1 MRRGRLT
8 PGRLTPGRLGRRH
21 IAAAALAVAALVAPV
36 IAGPAVPA
44 RAATRYLDPTFSVTI
59 RRNVVYGH
67 AIALDGTPVELRLDL
82 YVPKDDTAIDRPV
95 YVFAHGGAFYSGDK
109 NSGDAPT
116 WANELARRGWV
127 AASINYRM
135 GTSPVVYPVDETLER
150 RQIDVARIDM
160 QTAVRWFR
168 ENAVSLGIDPGRIAV
183 GGSSA
188 GAITA
193 LGVATG
199 ADGPLEGDHLG
210 HSSAVC
216 TAISIYGATDP
227 ATIGPNDAGAFFH
240 HGTADT
246 IVPYALGVAS
256 YDAMVAAGLST
267 ALHSYPGEQH
277 GLTPASQLVARAES
291 IQWLYDH
298 VVAAPGP
305 CSPAVALDSGL
316 PGGTQTPVTGPA
328 GRSAVVS
335 VVAVDTTGAG
345 YLQLLPCGASPG
357 GWANLTTDAAGQIR
371 AGLGVVP
378 FGADG
383 RTCVYNQTRTHVVVD
398 LQGTFEPGALD
409 DVTDVRLLDT
419 RTGTKPAD
427 GSRVTITG
435 RPDSTA
441 IVSIAAT
448 ENVAAGYLQVL
459 PCDSPPGGWA
469 NLNTDH
475 ADQIRSGLAFVRFGA
490 DGRACVYVQRSAHV
504 VVDLQAYL
512 APAAFDDVAD
522 VRLLDTRAGAM
533 PTSGSQTVLTGRPDA
548 TGVVSLVATESTG
561 PGYLQV
567 LPCGAAPGGSANLN
581 LDAAGQTIQ
590 GLAFVRFGSDG
601 RACVY
606 AQTAT
611 HVVADLQGYVA
622 ASAFIDIVDQRLYDS
637 RTR

>member
-1 MRRGRLT
+1 MRRR
-8 PGRLTPGRLGRRH
+8 RLG
-21 IAAAALAVAALVAPV
+21 AAVALVA
-36 IAGPAVPA
+36 AGLLGPAVVPAPAPA
-44 RAATRYLDPTFSVTI
+44 RAATRYLDPTFAVTV
-59 RRNVVYGH
+59 RRNVVYGQ

-82 YVPKDDTAIDRPV
+82 YLPKDDTATDRPV

-109 NSGDAPT
+109 NAGDAPT

-135 GTSPVVYPVDETLER
+135 GTSPVVYPIDSTLER
-150 RQIDVARIDM
+150 RQIDVARLDM

-168 ENAVSLGIDPGRIAV
+168 ANAVSLGIDPARIAV

-193 LGVATG
+193 LGVAVS
-199 ADGPLEGDHLG
+199 ADGPFEGDHQAY
-210 HSSAVC
+210 SSAVC
-216 TAISIYGATDP
+216 TAISIYGANDP
-227 ATIGPNDAGAFFH
+227 AAIGPNDAGAFFH

-246 IVPYALGVAS
+246 IVPYALGVAT
-256 YDAMVAAGLST
+256 YQAMAAAGLPT
-267 ALHSYPGEQH
+267 ALHSYLGEQH

-298 VVAAPGP
+298 VVAVNGP
-305 CSPAVALDSGL
+305 CSPAVALDSGI
-316 PGGTQTPVTGPA
+316 PGGSQTTVTGPA

-335 VVAVDTTGAG
+335 VVAVDTTGPG
-345 YLQLLPCGASPG
+345 YLQVLPCGASPG

-371 AGLGVVP
+371 AGLAVVP
-378 FGADG
+378 FAADG
-383 RTCVYNQTRTHVVVD
+383 RACVYNQTRTHVVVD

-409 DVTDVRLLDT
+409 DVADVRLLDT
-419 RTGTKPAD
+419 RTGTKPGD
-427 GSRVTITG
+427 GGRVVLTG

-448 ENVAAGYLQVL
+448 ENVAAGYVQVL
-459 PCDSPPGGWA
+459 PCAAAPGGWA
-469 NLNTDH
+469 NLNTDR
-475 ADQIRSGLAFVRFGA
+475 AGQIRSALAFVRFDAAGT
-490 DGRACVYVQRSAHV
+490 ACVYVQRSTHV

-512 APAAFDDVAD
+512 APTAFDDVAD
-522 VRLLDTRAGAM
+522 VRLLDTRSGAM
-533 PTSGSQTVLTGRPDA
+533 PGSGSMTVLAGRPGQTA
-548 TGVVSLVATESTG
+548 VVSLVATESTG

-567 LPCGAAPGGSANLN
+567 LPCDAAPGGSANLN
-581 LDAAGQTIQ
+581 LDSVGQTIQ

-601 RACVY
+601 RVCVY

-611 HVVADLQGYVA
+611 HLVADLQGYVA
-622 ASAFIDIVDQRLYDS
+622 ASAFTDVPDQRLVDS